1 MLSDRAPLDC
11 PACSLAMSR
20 QEFERNYGTVV
31 PVDICHPCGALWFDK
46 WEDLALSPGAV
57 LRLFVVINENQPA
70 QRNPLGTNLACP
82 RCHARLLLTTD
93 MQRSTRFQYWRCPA
107 GQGHFITFFQ
117 FLREKNFVRPLDAAE
132 VQRLRQNVRSVT
144 CSSCGA
150 PVDLNAGTVCSYCR
164 APLSMLDAR
173 QVDTVVQE
181 LKREQAR
188 RDEANRGPVDP
199 TLFVRLAHDRTSVED
214 SFARL
219 GEVPFSSDFSISG
232 GLVEAGVAALV
243 DLLKRIG

>member
-1 MLSDRAPLDC
+1 VGRPQRRATAIAPLD
-11 PACSLAMSR
+11 
-20 QEFERNYGTVV
+20 GG
-31 PVDICHPCGALWFDK
+31 PVLGALWFDR

-70 QRNPLGTNLACP
+70 QRNPLGTNLPCP
-82 RCHARLLLTTD
+82 RCRVRLLLTTD
-93 MQRSTRFQYWRCPA
+93 LQRSTRFQYWRCPA
-107 GQGHFITFFQ
+107 EHGHFMTFFQ

-132 VQRLRQNVRSVT
+132 VERLRQNVRSVT

-150 PVDLNAGTVCSYCR
+150 PVDLNAGSACSYCR

-181 LKREQAR
+181 LKREQGR
-188 RDEANRGPVDP
+188 RDEANRGPADP
-199 TLFVRLAHDRTSVED
+199 ALFARLARDRASVEQ

-219 GEVPFSSDFSISG
+219 GDVPFGPDFSGSG